1 MESINANRMA
11 VNSDLVDS
19 LRRLGLNQYEAKA
32 YGALCLFGSQT
43 AGELAEKAEVA
54 RPRVYD
60 VLTALQEKGFVSIQQ
75 GRPVCYA
82 SLPLGE
88 AVKTL
93 RKQRE
98 SSLSEELLKREEFA
112 KSLQPQLKTA
122 PNAPA
127 SEERVWTLKGRDAIY
142 SRMNSMISGAKKHV
156 LLASTEEGI
165 RHKIKFH
172 GKDLLKAKDRG
183 VKLHI
188 LSPNGDGE
196 AAQIANFVTAKDV
209 PTRMMLTENE
219 ALLFLSEPKTK
230 PDDEWGLWLKSPHVV
245 QTLKNA
251 LGVKV

>member
-1 MESINANRMA
+1 MT
-11 VNSDLVDS
+11 VDTDVVDT

-32 YGALCLFGSQT
+32 YSALCLFGSQT
-43 AGELAEKAEVA
+43 AGELSEKAEVA

-60 VLTALQEKGFVSIQQ
+60 VLTSLQEKGFVSIQQ

-82 SLPLGE
+82 SLPLPE
-88 AVKTL
+88 AIKTL

-98 SSLSEELLKREEFA
+98 SSLLEELAKVEEIA
-112 KSLQPQLKTA
+112 KFLQPKLKATA
-122 PNAPA
+122 QAVT

-142 SRMNSMISGAKKHV
+142 SRMNSMISSAKKHV
-156 LLASTEEGI
+156 VLASTEDGI
-165 RHKIKFH
+165 RHKLKHH
-172 GKDLLKAKDRG
+172 GKDLLKAKERG

-188 LSPNGDGE
+188 LSPSGEGE
-196 AAQIANFVTAKDV
+196 AAQIAHNVTAKES

-251 LGVKV
+251 LGVKF